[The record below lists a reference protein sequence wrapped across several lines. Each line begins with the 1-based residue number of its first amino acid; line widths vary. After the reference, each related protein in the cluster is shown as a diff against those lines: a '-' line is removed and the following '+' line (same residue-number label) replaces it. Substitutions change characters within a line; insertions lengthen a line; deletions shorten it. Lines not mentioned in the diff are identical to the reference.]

1 MRHGAFALQNVDIDG
16 RLEAGGRREDLAL
29 ADGERRVALNDARAH
44 AAQRLDAER
53 QRRHIE
59 QQKALHAAGQNARL
73 QARAHGNALVGV
85 DALERQRA
93 CHRLHQILHRRDA
106 ARTADHE
113 NLADLRN
120 GYAGVVDGL
129 IDRLA
134 RGLHEMVGQIVEF
147 RACKRDLHMQRPLLA
162 DGDIRLLHGRL
173 RHGRKLD
180 LGLFGGLPHA
190 LHGGGVARQVDLRLL
205 FELGDEIVDDA
216 LVKIVAAQMVV
227 ARRGQHLDHAGR
239 DIENG
244 HVERA
249 AAEIID
255 HDLLRLLLIDAVGK
269 GGCRRLVDDALDVQ
283 PRDLARVLRGLTLRV
298 GKIGRDGDNRIG
310 DRLAE
315 KRLGV
320 GLELLQ
326 DHRRDLL
333 RGIFVPV
340 DVHLVI
346 CAHLAFDGGDGALVV
361 RDSLPLGQTA
371 DHALAGLRERHDR
384 RSRPPTLRVGD
395 DDRLAALHHRDTGIG
410 RAEID
415 TDDLC
420 HKLRPSKGQ
429 I

>member
-1 MRHGAFALQNVDIDG
+1 M
-16 RLEAGGRREDLAL
+16 
-29 ADGERRVALNDARAH
+29 
-44 AAQRLDAER
+44 
-53 QRRHIE
+53 
-59 QQKALHAAGQNARL
+59 
-73 QARAHGNALVGV
+73 
-85 DALERQRA
+85 QRA
-93 CHRLHQILHRRDA
+93 VFTDRDV
-106 ARTADHE
+106 RQLDT
-113 NLADLRN
+113 
-120 GYAGVVDGL
+120 
-129 IDRLA
+129 
-134 RGLHEMVGQIVEF
+134 
-147 RACKRDLHMQRPLLA
+147 C
-162 DGDIRLLHGRL
+162 L
-173 RHGRKLD
+173 RHGRQLD
-180 LGLFGGLPHA
+180 LRLFGGLADA
-190 LHGGGVARQVDLRLL
+190 LHRGGVAREVDLVFL
-205 FELGDEIVDDA
+205 FELLHEIIDDA
-216 LVKIVAAQMVV
+216 LVKVVAAEVVV
-227 ARRGQHLDHAGR
+227 ARRGEDLDDAGGNVEDG
-239 DIENG
+239 DI
-244 HVERA
+244 ERA
-249 AAEIID
+249 AAKVID
-255 HDLLRLLLIDAVGK
+255 HDLLLGLFVDAVGE
-269 GGCRRLVDDALDVQ
+269 GGGGRLVDDALDVQ

-315 KRLGV
+315 ERLGV

-333 RGIFVPV
+333 RGIFVAV
-340 DVHLVI
+340 DVHLII

>member
-1 MRHGAFALQNVDIDG
+1 M
-16 RLEAGGRREDLAL
+16 
-29 ADGERRVALNDARAH
+29 
-44 AAQRLDAER
+44 
-53 QRRHIE
+53 
-59 QQKALHAAGQNARL
+59 
-73 QARAHGNALVGV
+73 
-85 DALERQRA
+85 QRA
-93 CHRLHQILHRRDA
+93 VFTDRDV
-106 ARTADHE
+106 RQLDT
-113 NLADLRN
+113 
-120 GYAGVVDGL
+120 
-129 IDRLA
+129 
-134 RGLHEMVGQIVEF
+134 
-147 RACKRDLHMQRPLLA
+147 C
-162 DGDIRLLHGRL
+162 L
-173 RHGRKLD
+173 RHGRQLD
-180 LGLFGGLPHA
+180 LRLFGGLADA
-190 LHGGGVARQVDLRLL
+190 LHRGGVARKVDLVFL
-205 FELGDEIVDDA
+205 FELLHEIIDDA
-216 LVKIVAAQMVV
+216 LVKVVAAEVVV
-227 ARRGQHLDHAGR
+227 ARRGEDFDDAGGNVEDG
-239 DIENG
+239 DI
-244 HVERA
+244 ERA
-249 AAEIID
+249 AAKVID
-255 HDLLRLLLIDAVGK
+255 HDLLLGLFVDAVGE
-269 GGCRRLVDDALDVQ
+269 GGGGRLVDDALDVQ

-333 RGIFVPV
+333 RGIFVPI
-340 DVHLVI
+340 DVHLII